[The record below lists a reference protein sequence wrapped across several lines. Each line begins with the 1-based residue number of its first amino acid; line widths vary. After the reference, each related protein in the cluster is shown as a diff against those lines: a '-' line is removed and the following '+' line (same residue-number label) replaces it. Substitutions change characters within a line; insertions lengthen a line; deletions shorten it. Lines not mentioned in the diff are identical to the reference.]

1 MAGFIDSLVKNSN
14 DKLEIKTQVD
24 LGGESFQIF
33 KFFRENISP
42 QEVVTI
48 VEEKVLSSGVF
59 ILGNSSFGILG
70 TSPLGAEDELVV
82 VWGNPTYGVWG
93 TSNWGEESSVFIVVR
108 VIPYNDVYIERFNSS
123 QLIET
128 LTDCNITGKVLTF
141 TADGEM
147 ISKCIYKNDINVVSA
162 NINVLFTNEVA
173 GYELYLSNNGTDW
186 ESTTIN
192 TLHTFTTTGQEL
204 YYKVIGPNGTIINQI
219 NVSVNK

>member
-48 VEEKVLSSGVF
+48 VEEKVLSR
-59 ILGNSSFGILG
+59 
-70 TSPLGAEDELVV
+70 LVV